1 MISTLQQ
8 KYWIPG
14 AKSAIRK
21 LLARCVTCRRL
32 HSSTG
37 KQMMAD
43 LPSDR
48 VTPDDPPFTRVGVD
62 YFGPFMVKRGRS
74 LVKKYGVIFTCL
86 AIRAVHI
93 EVASSLDTDSCL
105 NAIRRFVARRGQV
118 KVLRSDNGTN
128 FVAAERELR
137 QSIEKWN
144 NQKIQDHLSQ
154 QGIKWVFNPPT
165 GSHHGGVWERLIRSI
180 RKILNATVREQVLD
194 EECLQTVF
202 CEAEAIINSR
212 PITAA
217 SSDINDLEVLTPN
230 HLLLLKT
237 KPSLPPGLF
246 DQDDLYSRRR
256 WKQVQYVSD
265 LFWKRWCREYLPQ
278 LQQRQKWNNTTRN
291 FSVGDIVLVVDD
303 SAPRNSWML
312 ARVIE
317 TIPDKKGFVRQV
329 RIKTKANILERPITK
344 LCLLQE
350 AE

>member
-1 MISTLQQ
+1 MIIPKDLHVTNLILQNVHEKTGHGGRNHMISTLQQ

-14 AKSAIRK
+14 VKSAIRK
-21 LLARCVTCRRL
+21 MLARCVTCRRL

-48 VTPDDPPFTRVGVD
+48 VMPDDPPFTRVGVD

-165 GSHHGGVWERLIRSI
+165 GSHHGGAW
-180 RKILNATVREQVLD
+180 
-194 EECLQTVF
+194 
-202 CEAEAIINSR
+202 
-212 PITAA
+212 
-217 SSDINDLEVLTPN
+217 
-230 HLLLLKT
+230 
-237 KPSLPPGLF
+237 
-246 DQDDLYSRRR
+246 
-256 WKQVQYVSD
+256 
-265 LFWKRWCREYLPQ
+265 
-278 LQQRQKWNNTTRN
+278 
-291 FSVGDIVLVVDD
+291 
-303 SAPRNSWML
+303 
-312 ARVIE
+312 
-317 TIPDKKGFVRQV
+317 
-329 RIKTKANILERPITK
+329 
-344 LCLLQE
+344 
-350 AE
+350 